1 MDGIADLE
9 QNMKLSDLEKRLS
22 QVELKL
28 ENIMKLVQL
37 VVTLAGTA
45 LGVDLIPLLVW
56 GPIVQGSKSDSR
68 HIDQIGQSIE

>member
-28 ENIMKLVQL
+28 ENILKLVQ
-37 VVTLAGTA
+37 VVLSVAGAA
-45 LGVDLIPLLVW
+45 LGIDLIPLLV
-56 GPIVQGSKSDSR
+56 
-68 HIDQIGQSIE
+68 

>member
-1 MDGIADLE
+1 MDPETLDECSTCCCEACQALSNMDGIADLE

-45 LGVDLIPLLVW
+45 LGVDLIPLLV
-56 GPIVQGSKSDSR
+56 
-68 HIDQIGQSIE
+68 

>member
-9 QNMKLSDLEKRLS
+9 QNLKLSDLEKRLS

-37 VVTLAGTA
+37 VVTLAGAA
-45 LGVDLIPLLVW
+45 LGVDLIPLLA
-56 GPIVQGSKSDSR
+56 
-68 HIDQIGQSIE
+68 